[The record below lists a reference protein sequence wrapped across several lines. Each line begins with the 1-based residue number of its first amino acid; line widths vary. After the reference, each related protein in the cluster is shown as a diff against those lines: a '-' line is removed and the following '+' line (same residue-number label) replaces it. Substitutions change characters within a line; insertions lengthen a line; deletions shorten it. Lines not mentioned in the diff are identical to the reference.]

1 MLERNKFYRKKIKK
15 DKRDLERRAKTF
27 VIVNASI
34 RVGRVG
40 FTERVTFEQRSK
52 QERKFAM

>member
-15 DKRDLERRAKTF
+15 DRRDLERRAKTF

-52 QERKFAM
+52 